1 MAGGIGP
8 PVGRRTTRTRL
19 LEFRRRKAESA
30 RYVLRLAN
38 ISRWQA
44 GGGHLLLSVAIGA
57 TVLTTMILVWYPPPF
72 FEAAGGFGLVLL
84 LFGVDVTLGPLLTT
98 AVYNPAKGL
107 GKLKFDLVVIGVLQ
121 LAALAYGIHVMYSA
135 RPAYLVFAVDRFDLV
150 MANTLPATELAK
162 APPPWNRVPVGR
174 PPTVGARVPD
184 DPQLKEESLFLALGG
199 VDLTQQPRFFV
210 PYAEIASD
218 AARKGREIAE
228 LKRGNPDRT
237 EAIDA
242 IVRAS
247 GRAESGLRYLAARAP
262 SRDFAVIIDA
272 TDGAIIDMTIA
283 RPW

>member
-1 MAGGIGP
+1 MLKFAK
-8 PVGRRTTRTRL
+8 L
-19 LEFRRRKAESA
+19 
-30 RYVLRLAN
+30 
-38 ISRWQA
+38 SRWQA

-57 TVLTTMILVWYPPPF
+57 AVLAAMILVWYPRPY
-72 FEAAGGFGLVLL
+72 FEATGGLGLVLL
-84 LFGVDVTLGPLLTT
+84 MIGVDVTLGPLLTT
-98 AVYNPAKGL
+98 AVFNPAKGL
-107 GKLKFDLVVIGVLQ
+107 GKLKLDLAVIGLLQ

-184 DPQLKEESLFLALGG
+184 EPKLKEESLFLALGG

-210 PYAEIASD
+210 PYAEVARD

-228 LKRGNPDRT
+228 LKRLNPDRAET
-237 EAIDA
+237 IDA

-247 GRAESGLRYLAARAP
+247 GRPESGLRYLAARAP
-262 SRDFAVIIDA
+262 NSDFAVIVDA
-272 TDGAIIDMTIA
+272 ADGAMVDMTIA
-283 RPW
+283 HPW

>member
-1 MAGGIGP
+1 MLKFAK
-8 PVGRRTTRTRL
+8 L
-19 LEFRRRKAESA
+19 
-30 RYVLRLAN
+30 
-38 ISRWQA
+38 SRWQA

-57 TVLTTMILVWYPPPF
+57 AVLAAMILVWYPRPY
-72 FEAAGGFGLVLL
+72 FEATGGLGLVLL
-84 LFGVDVTLGPLLTT
+84 MIGVDVTLGPLLTT
-98 AVYNPAKGL
+98 AVFNPAKGL
-107 GKLKFDLVVIGVLQ
+107 GKLKLDLAVIGLLQ

-184 DPQLKEESLFLALGG
+184 EPKLKEESLFLALGG
-199 VDLTQQPRFFV
+199 IDLTQQPRFFV
-210 PYAEIASD
+210 PYAEVAPD

-228 LKRGNPDRT
+228 LKRLNPDRA

-247 GRAESGLRYLAARAP
+247 GRPESGLRYLAARAP
-262 SRDFAVIIDA
+262 NRDFAVIVDVA
-272 TDGAIIDMTIA
+272 DGAIVDMTIA